1 MGKMLADLDLEW
13 STALL
18 MELTAALI
26 SDPPAALTVVEIR
39 DEAGTVTLSGEVGSR
54 EVRKRLEQI
63 TNQHPGVLGT
73 INDLDVPASQ
83 ASAQGRATFEG

>member
-1 MGKMLADLDLEW
+1 MVEELPVLDLEKN
-13 STALL
+13 TALL

-26 SDPPAALTVVEIR
+26 TDPPIALTIVEIR
-39 DEAGTVTLSGEVGSR
+39 DEVGTVTLSGEFGSR

-63 TNQHPGVLGT
+63 TNQHPGVLAT

-83 ASAQGRATFEG
+83 ASAQGQATSGG